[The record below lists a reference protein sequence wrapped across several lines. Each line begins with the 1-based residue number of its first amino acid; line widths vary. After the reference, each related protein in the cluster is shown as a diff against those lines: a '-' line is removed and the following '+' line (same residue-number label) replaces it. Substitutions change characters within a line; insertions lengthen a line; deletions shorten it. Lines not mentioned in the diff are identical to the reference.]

1 MSVASDHLSS
11 LRTLIVRTIREQ
23 TGLHERL
30 AVPLA
35 EEILRGI
42 QAQHGGGVL
51 TIPAR
56 SKADRYQA
64 IRDAH
69 AIGVPVSDLCVTD
82 AVDRSTV
89 YRALRSQSA
98 AP

>member
-42 QAQHGGGVL
+42 QMQHGGGAL
-51 TIPAR
+51 SIPVPSR
-56 SKADRYQA
+56 ADRYRA

-69 AIGVPVSDLCVTD
+69 ALGATVPDLCSTY

-89 YRALRSQSA
+89 YRALRVQA
-98 AP
+98 RCG